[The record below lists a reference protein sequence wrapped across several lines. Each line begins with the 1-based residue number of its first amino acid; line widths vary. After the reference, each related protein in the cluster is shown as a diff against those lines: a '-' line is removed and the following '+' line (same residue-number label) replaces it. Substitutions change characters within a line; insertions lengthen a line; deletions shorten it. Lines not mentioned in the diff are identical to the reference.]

1 MSLIAA
7 EPDVNGLMNDALLAK
22 QQNDYTRALA
32 LASKAVEAAPTDAKV
47 YFLRGELYGDT
58 RQSAKSVADFD
69 KVLKLQPL
77 STLAFQRRGVEHF
90 KLGHIKESIADFDAY
105 LKAVPSS
112 EPHHWQR
119 GIAYYYAERYD
130 DGRRQFELHQTVNP
144 NDVENAVWHF
154 LCVARKDGI
163 DKARAALIPIEGDRR
178 VPMKEVYNVFAG
190 KAKPEAVF
198 QAVKNG
204 NPPPPEFNQRM
215 FYANLYLGLYYE
227 ALRDA
232 GQARDYIAKAAEQA
246 ASGGYMGDVARVH
259 AQLFRAGRKY

>member
-47 YFLRGELYGDT
+47 YFLRGELYSDT
-58 RQSAKSVADFD
+58 HQPARAVTDFD

-190 KAKPEAVF
+190 KAKPEAVL

-204 NPPPPEFNQRM
+204 NPPPAEFNQRM

-246 ASGGYMGDVARVH
+246 ASGGYMGAVARVH